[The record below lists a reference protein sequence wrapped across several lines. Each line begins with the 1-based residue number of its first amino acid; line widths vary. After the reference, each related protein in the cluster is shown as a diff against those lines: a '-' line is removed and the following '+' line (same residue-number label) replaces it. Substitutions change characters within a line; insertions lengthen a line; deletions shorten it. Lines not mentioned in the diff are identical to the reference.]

1 VTVYYSIGAVLDR
14 VEAAQDGTGL
24 NTLIP
29 VSASAAK
36 AGGNLED
43 IFHLTGHQKL
53 FDISHQDAAQ
63 SLTTL
68 VQNVP
73 LYGINLELAL
83 DRLLTARSENQPIED
98 ALRKAY
104 GSEPFPSSL
113 HETRPSATSPTLRHP
128 ILGEMPK
135 ARLCEIYVA
144 FLKAIAS
151 GPGQDFGFESDIL
164 GKHPDR
170 FLEHFEGFVTA
181 QGSKI
186 KASILLVF
194 GTRIDHDPARA
205 LESYVAAGHKKAS
218 KMRVTDPVEM
228 VWAWL
233 EADGNQMRHCRDLDR
248 TLKIEGLP
256 RRPNWIRYDVFSLLE
271 KEAIKQYMAEH
282 YIRSNPAPD
291 ALSNAPYLRKAI
303 TANAEGKVDETL
315 QQLLSQ
321 TLNLES
327 HYSGAAQRFAAAAEQ
342 RQKESNNLN

>member
-1 VTVYYSIGAVLDR
+1 MTVYYSIGAVLDR
-14 VEAAQDGTGL
+14 VDATGL

-29 VSASAAK
+29 VSASASK

-43 IFHLTGHQKL
+43 IFHLTDHQKL
-53 FDISHQDAAQ
+53 YDVSHQDAVQ
-63 SLTTL
+63 SLAKL
-68 VQNVP
+68 VANVP

-83 DRLLTARSENQPIED
+83 DRLLAVRGANPKVED

-104 GSEPFPSSL
+104 GTETFPSSL
-113 HETRPSATSPTLRHP
+113 HETRPTSTSPTLRHP

-135 ARLCEIYVA
+135 ARLCEIYIA
-144 FLKAIAS
+144 FLNAVTA

-170 FLEHFEGFVTA
+170 FLENFEGFVTP

-205 LESYVAAGHKKAS
+205 LESYVASGQKKAS
-218 KMRVTDPVEM
+218 RMRITDPMEM

-248 TLKIEGLP
+248 TLKLEGLP

-282 YIRSNPAPD
+282 YARSGKDMLAKTPS
-291 ALSNAPYLRKAI
+291 LKKAI
-303 TANAEGKVDETL
+303 TANAEGRVDETL

-321 TLNLES
+321 TLNMES
-327 HYSGAAQRFAAAAEQ
+327 HYSGAAQRFADAAEQ
-342 RQKESNNLN
+342 RQREFHISKV